1 MSMSMR
7 TIVVRTVAGGLCVV
21 GAGALVMPKT
31 LAAVFGMP
39 TEDATALAYL
49 RATAARDAIIGGI
62 LLTTADDP
70 RALRP
75 VLLWSAAIGLVDSVL
90 LAAARGP
97 RPSHALHLGG
107 FVGVALL
114 ALTLLGDE

>member
-1 MSMSMR
+1 LR
-7 TIVVRTVAGGLCVV
+7 RLVVRAVAGGLCLV

-62 LLTTADDP
+62 LLTTADEP

-75 VLLWSAAIGLVDSVL
+75 VLLWSAAIGVVDSVL
-90 LAAARGP
+90 LAATRGP
-97 RPSHALHLGG
+97 RPSHAVHLGG
-107 FVGVALL
+107 FAAVALL
-114 ALTLLGDE
+114 ALTLRGDE